1 MSVMFASEN
10 ASCRSALWRSF
21 AGHVVLPWAL
31 QGLEPNGQLLELG
44 SGSAAMAAGTAARYP
59 GVHVTATDFDPEVV
73 RAAATRL
80 APYRNAS
87 AEQADVVRLPFADAS
102 FDVVTSFLMLHHV
115 GDWRRGIE
123 QAYRVL
129 RPGGTF
135 VGYDFTDAFVARALH
150 LTDHTPHQ
158 LLHRSDLLD
167 ALEAAGFARPVVSY
181 GCGRQL
187 MRFITVKPAAK

>member
-1 MSVMFASEN
+1 MSVISAVTP
-10 ASCRSALWRSF
+10 AACRSALWRSF
-21 AGHVVLPWAL
+21 AGHVLPWAL
-31 QGLEPNGQLLELG
+31 QGLEPNGELLELG

-59 GVHVTATDFDPEVV
+59 DVHVTATDFDPAVV

-80 APYRNAS
+80 TPYRNAS
-87 AEQADVVRLPFADAS
+87 AEQADVLRLPFADAS

-115 GDWRRGIE
+115 GDWRRGIG

-135 VGYDFTDAFVARALH
+135 VGCDFTDAFVARAIH
-150 LTDHTPHQ
+150 ITDRSPHQ

-167 ALEAAGFARPVVSY
+167 GLAAAGFAQPVASY
-181 GCGRQL
+181 GYGRQL
-187 MRFITVKPAAK
+187 MRFRAIKPS

>member
-1 MSVMFASEN
+1 MFAGEY
-10 ASCRSALWRSF
+10 ASCRSSLWRNF

-31 QGLEPNGQLLELG
+31 QGLEPNGRLLELG
-44 SGSAAMAAGTAARYP
+44 TGSAAMAAGTAARYP
-59 GVHVTATDFDPEVV
+59 GVHVTATDLDPAMVQV
-73 RAAATRL
+73 AAARL
-80 APYRNAS
+80 APYRNAT
-87 AEQADVVRLPFADAS
+87 AEQADVSHLPFADAS

-115 GDWRRGIE
+115 GDWRGGVE

-150 LTDHTPHQ
+150 LHDRTPHR
-158 LLHRSDLLD
+158 LLHRRDLLA
-167 ALEAAGFARPVVSY
+167 ALATAGFARPVVSY

-187 MRFITVKPAAK
+187 MRFITVKPAEPVKA